1 MIYCKNNC
9 GYDAGT
15 HTMCINMPG
24 LVYKDDCNYTWCVC
38 KVFLLLI
45 FKGNEYCGNKIFI
58 LKILIMW
65 DLHQL
70 IQWAMYCN
78 IFKKSEKKIVAGSI
92 TKVDL
97 HYTLVH
103 CLHERNVRRGST
115 GRNNGQRGLTW
126 KGCEGGRD
134 ALQLTAMRMQGGGG
148 SRSRSAG
155 SLLEFAWVSI
165 KRIHA

>member
-65 DLHQL
+65 DLYQL

-78 IFKKSEKKIVAGSI
+78 IFKKRWKK
-92 TKVDL
+92 
-97 HYTLVH
+97 
-103 CLHERNVRRGST
+103 N
-115 GRNNGQRGLTW
+115 
-126 KGCEGGRD
+126 
-134 ALQLTAMRMQGGGG
+134 
-148 SRSRSAG
+148 RSREHHQGRPTLYIS
-155 SLLEFAWVSI
+155 SLPTLAKCASGQHRTQQWAAWADVEGLRGRKGRLAADSHENARGRGVKESKCRVIAWVSI